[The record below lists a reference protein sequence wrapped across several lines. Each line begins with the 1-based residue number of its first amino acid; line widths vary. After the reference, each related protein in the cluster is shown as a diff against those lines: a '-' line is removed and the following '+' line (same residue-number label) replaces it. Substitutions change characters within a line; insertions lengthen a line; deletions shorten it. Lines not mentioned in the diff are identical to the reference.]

1 MNATLSESFIRAS
14 HVLARVYAGTSL
26 AEFGA
31 LEPAVQD
38 LCLGTLRDYGYL
50 DGILSELLQR
60 PITDL
65 EVRALLNCAVR
76 EIQRGKA
83 NEYAV
88 VNEAVNACMKLGYP
102 AAKGLV
108 NGVLRNYLRHR
119 VEIEARGPQSEAAQ
133 WRHPQ
138 WWVDTLRAAYPG
150 QWREILA
157 AGNQHP
163 PMSLRINRRRTT
175 VEDYAA
181 RLSEIGIEAL
191 AQGEVGVALAAPR
204 PVAQLPGFAEGDVSV
219 QDLAAQRAAPLLDLH
234 DGMRV
239 LDACAAPGGKAAHIL
254 ESADVNLLALDRD
267 PLRAQR
273 IEDNLRRLSLHA
285 EIRVTDAAALGG
297 WWDGKTFDRIL
308 LDAPCTAS
316 GVVRRHPDIKWLRR
330 VDDIGRFAGQQRAL
344 LDSLWRVLSPGGKLL
359 YVTCSVF
366 PAENASQVDAF
377 LSRHA
382 DARRMA
388 IADEQLLPNGR
399 HDGFY
404 YALLVKQSG

>member
-1 MNATLSESFIRAS
+1 
-14 HVLARVYAGTSL
+14 
-26 AEFGA
+26 
-31 LEPAVQD
+31 
-38 LCLGTLRDYGYL
+38 
-50 DGILSELLQR
+50 
-60 PITDL
+60 
-65 EVRALLNCAVR
+65 
-76 EIQRGKA
+76 
-83 NEYAV
+83 
-88 VNEAVNACMKLGYP
+88 
-102 AAKGLV
+102 
-108 NGVLRNYLRHR
+108 
-119 VEIEARGPQSEAAQ
+119 
-133 WRHPQ
+133 
-138 WWVDTLRAAYPG
+138 
-150 QWREILA
+150 
-157 AGNQHP
+157 
-163 PMSLRINRRRTT
+163 
-175 VEDYAA
+175 
-181 RLSEIGIEAL
+181 
-191 AQGEVGVALAAPR
+191 
-204 PVAQLPGFAEGDVSV
+204 
-219 QDLAAQRAAPLLDLH
+219 
-234 DGMRV
+234 
-239 LDACAAPGGKAAHIL
+239 
-254 ESADVNLLALDRD
+254 VNLLALDRD